1 MDESDHN
8 QELSEQITGLTSE
21 VRKLRLLLENLR
33 LDQYIQTLLN
43 RRRLMWINFLTG
55 IMSGLGG
62 AIGATLVLALLV
74 YILGRLEWIPIIGK
88 WITDILKVVHR
99 KGA

>member
-1 MDESDHN
+1 MDGQDDLDKQLSD
-8 QELSEQITGLTSE
+8 LTSE

-33 LDQYIQTLLN
+33 LDQYIKTLLSA
-43 RRRLMWINFLTG
+43 RRLMLINFLTG
-55 IMSGLGG
+55 IMSGLGA

-74 YILGRLEWIPIIGK
+74 YVLGRLEWIPIVGR
-88 WITDILKVVHR
+88 WITDILKVVHQ

>member
-1 MDESDHN
+1 MDQDDHS
-8 QELSEQITGLTSE
+8 QELGEQITGLTSE

-33 LDQYIQTLLN
+33 LDQYIGTLLN

-74 YILGRLEWIPIIGK
+74 YVLGKLEWIPIIGR
-88 WITDILKVVHR
+88 WVTEILKVVHQ

>member
-1 MDESDHN
+1 MDQNDLDKHLSD
-8 QELSEQITGLTSE
+8 LTSE

-33 LDQYIQTLLN
+33 LDQYIRTLLST
-43 RRRLMWINFLTG
+43 RRLMLINFLTG
-55 IMSGLGG
+55 IMSGLGA

-74 YILGRLEWIPIIGK
+74 YVLGRLEWIPIVGR
-88 WITDILKVVHR
+88 WITDILKVVHQ